1 MKLSE
6 FLEKCKKK
14 TKGVSEVITAK
25 QAEISRV

>member
-6 FLEKCKKK
+6 FLEKCKKN
-14 TKGVSEVITAK
+14 KGVSEVMKAK